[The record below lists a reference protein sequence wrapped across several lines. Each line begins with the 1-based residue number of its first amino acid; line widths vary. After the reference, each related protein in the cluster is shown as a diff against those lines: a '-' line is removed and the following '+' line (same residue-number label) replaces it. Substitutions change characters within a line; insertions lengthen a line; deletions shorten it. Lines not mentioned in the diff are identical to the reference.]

1 MFLERSL
8 VERTKAQY
16 RFVGRALTSKRF
28 RRGSCGLPY
37 FILRSGFLRLLRMAP
52 VMRWTVNYIAD

>member
-16 RFVGRALTSKRF
+16 RFVGRVLTSIKVSSR
-28 RRGSCGLPY
+28 
-37 FILRSGFLRLLRMAP
+37 FLRITVIYSQLRFPAF
-52 VMRWTVNYIAD
+52 VEDGAGRALDS